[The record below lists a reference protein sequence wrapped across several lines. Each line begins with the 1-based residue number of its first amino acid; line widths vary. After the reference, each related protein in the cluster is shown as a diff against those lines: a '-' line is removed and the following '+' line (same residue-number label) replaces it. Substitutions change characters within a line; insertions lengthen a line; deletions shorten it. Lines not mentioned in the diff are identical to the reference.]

1 MLGGSRFM
9 KSDSGG
15 NVCIHFNQADGPLD
29 GRLDGR
35 LFDEGTSSS
44 APLTR
49 ENLSIIEGRALR

>member
-1 MLGGSRFM
+1 M

-35 LFDEGTSSS
+35 LFDEGTS

-49 ENLSIIEGRALR
+49 ENLSIIEGGALR